1 MCKIAILTSHTPT
14 ALRATVLTV
23 WAAMAKTE
31 RDGFGAAW
39 LSPRGTLRYIKS
51 SNSVPGISLPEF
63 FDGFTE
69 GRFTRSNGGPVLI
82 HARTATCG
90 INAENTHPMLVGSTA
105 LIHNGVVSS
114 ERFQNTE
121 TTCDSELLTHAFRAN
136 GVKALETD
144 ITGYYAF
151 AILEAFPRQRWTLD
165 VVRDSRAPLVG
176 GQLKAGGYAFATND
190 AVLAS
195 TGAKHLGK
203 IKDNVHFRYQNG
215 KHVLTETFAPKATI
229 SPTIRASSEK
239 AFAHPWNDR
248 TPPTP
253 STNWRQDTFD
263 HATYGID

>member
-51 SNSVPGISLPEF
+51 SSATPGLSLPDF
-63 FDGFTE
+63 FDGFTD
-69 GRFTRSNGGPVLI
+69 GAFSTSNGGPLLI

-90 INAENTHPMLVGSTA
+90 INAENTHPMLVANTA

-114 ERFQNTE
+114 DRFKNTE
-121 TTCDSELLTHAFRAN
+121 TSCDSELLTHAFRQ
-136 GVKALETD
+136 GGTKALEDD

-151 AILEAFPRQRWTLD
+151 ALLEALPRRRWSLD
-165 VVRDSRAPLVG
+165 IVRDSRAPLVG
-176 GQLKAGGYAFATND
+176 GVLANSGLAFATND

-195 TGAKHLGK
+195 TGAKYLGK
-203 IKDNVHFRYQNG
+203 IRDNVHFRYEDG
-215 KHVLTETFAPKATI
+215 KHVLTEDFTPKIAV
-229 SPTIRASSEK
+229 SASAQYQASRAFQDWP
-239 AFAHPWNDR
+239 AR
-248 TPPTP
+248 TPDAT
-253 STNWRQDTFD
+253 TNWRQSTFD
-263 HATYGID
+263 NA